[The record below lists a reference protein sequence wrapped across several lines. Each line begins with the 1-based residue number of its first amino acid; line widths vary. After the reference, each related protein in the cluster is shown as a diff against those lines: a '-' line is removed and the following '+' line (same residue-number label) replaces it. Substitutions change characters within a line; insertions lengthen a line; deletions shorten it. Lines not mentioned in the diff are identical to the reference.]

1 MTDRLLVS
9 VAAGLAGALSL
20 FLLISFLRMTWS
32 VLMPKTY
39 GPDTVPEIPEVP
51 FSLRVV
57 HEDDNGEREIR
68 EHDFVGRPDPSSS
81 DFTRFAVAA
90 NSDDGSKLLLVLRD
104 ILPRMIKNNDGV
116 PLSWEFQELPR
127 VPKRVEP
134 GTTLVIGTEDDDEG
148 QLLEPAN
155 FRAPDGSIRPI
166 VERGKFEAFEAG
178 SSRRRLHQLMFE
190 DETAKIQIQ
199 TVVQVMQDLFTA
211 SGGRPTTGR

>member
-1 MTDRLLVS
+1 MMDRLLVS

-57 HEDDNGEREIR
+57 HEDDAGEREIR
-68 EHDFVGRPDPSSS
+68 EHDFVGHPDPSSS

-116 PLSWEFQELPR
+116 PLSWEFHELPR
-127 VPKRVEP
+127 VPKRIEP
-134 GTTLVIGTEDDDEG
+134 GTTLVIGTEDEDEE

-166 VERGKFEAFEAG
+166 GERGKFEAFEAG
-178 SSRRRLHQLMFE
+178 SSRRRLHKLMFE
-190 DETAKIQIQ
+190 DETAKIQIN
-199 TVVQVMQDLFTA
+199 TVVQVMQDLFKV